1 MVFPLLIFLVSCSGT
16 NTGLKP
22 ESIAIT
28 ESVYA
33 SVTIQPDSM
42 YQAYAVVSG
51 IVEKNLVVEGDLIK
65 VGAPLVNIR
74 NDAPELN
81 LANARL
87 TLEQA
92 QDDLQGPN
100 NALADLENQ
109 IETKQLQLK
118 DDSLN
123 FERQRRLRE
132 QNIGTETEFEKRK
145 LAYELSSN
153 QLTNLRVAYRR
164 LRQDLEIQ
172 YQQARNNFEV
182 ARVNTGDYT
191 VRSKI
196 DGKVYSLQKEPGEN
210 VSMQEP
216 VAVIGSASRFLI
228 EMLIDERDIARVRP
242 GQEVLVSLEAFGNSV
257 FKARVTKIYPQK
269 NERNQ
274 TFKLEAQFD
283 DEAPAVLYAGL
294 SGEANIVIDRKESA
308 LTIPL
313 DYLSDNSTVL
323 TDEGEVSVTTGLR
336 SLDKVEILDG
346 ISAETLIY
354 KPE

>member
-1 MVFPLLIFLVSCSGT
+1 MILLPVLLMASCGTDNSGI
-16 NTGLKP
+16 KP
-22 ESIAIT
+22 EKVAIT

-33 SVTIQPDSM
+33 SLTIQPDSM

-51 IVEKNLVVEGDLIK
+51 IVEQNLVEEGDL
-65 VGAPLVNIR
+65 VRVDDPLVKIR

-87 TLEQA
+87 ALEQA
-92 QDDLQGPN
+92 RDDLQGRN

-109 IETKQLQLK
+109 IETMRLQQR

-123 FERQRRLRE
+123 FERQRRLWE
-132 QNIGTETEFEKRK
+132 QKIGTQTEFERRK
-145 LAYELSSN
+145 LAYQLSSN
-153 QLTNLRVAYRR
+153 QLTNLKVAYRR
-164 LRQDLEIQ
+164 LRQDLEIR
-172 YQQARNNFEV
+172 YQQAMNNYEV

-196 DGKVYSLQKEPGEN
+196 DGKVYALQKEPGET

-216 VAVIGSASRFLI
+216 VAMIGSASRFMI
-228 EMLIDERDIARVRP
+228 EMLIDERDIARIRS
-242 GQEVLVSLEAFGNSV
+242 GQEVLISLEAFDNAV
-257 FKARVTKIYPQK
+257 FQAKVIKIYPQK

-274 TFKLEAQFD
+274 TFKVEAQFEKD
-283 DEAPAVLYAGL
+283 APAVLYAGL
-294 SGEANIVIDRKESA
+294 SGEANIVIDQKEAA

-313 DYLSDNSTVL
+313 DYLSENSTVL
-323 TDEGEVSVTTGLR
+323 TDSGEIPVTTGLR
-336 SLDKVEILDG
+336 SLDRVEILEG
-346 ISAETLIY
+346 INSETLIY